1 MKTVRACNHGLNMT
15 LVVTAIKC
23 LVTCN
28 DRILLLTQLVFVNF
42 ILSVELLCEASALND
57 IVTVWYAE

>member
-1 MKTVRACNHGLNMT
+1 MT